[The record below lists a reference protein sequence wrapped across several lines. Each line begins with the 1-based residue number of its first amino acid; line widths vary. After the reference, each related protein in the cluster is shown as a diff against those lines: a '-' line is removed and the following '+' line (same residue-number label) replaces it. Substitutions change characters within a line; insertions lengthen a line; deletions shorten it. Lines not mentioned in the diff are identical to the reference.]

1 MLTTPEVEAIEY
13 AKTLDDVLVSEGI
26 NIEEANGVIVITINN
41 NLIPNLGVGRNSKC
55 PGEELGIAMDIAM
68 SIINAIYPDAQP

>member
-1 MLTTPEVEAIEY
+1 MNYITNRIISTKHKGQI
-13 AKTLDDVLVSEGI
+13 I
-26 NIEEANGVIVITINN
+26 CIEEANGVIVITINN

-68 SIINAIYPDAQP
+68 SIINAVFDIQP

>member
-1 MLTTPEVEAIEY
+1 MYNITNRIISTKHKGQI
-13 AKTLDDVLVSEGI
+13 I
-26 NIEEANGVIVITINN
+26 CIEEANGVIVITINN
-41 NLIPNLGVGRNSKC
+41 NLIPNLGVGRNSEC